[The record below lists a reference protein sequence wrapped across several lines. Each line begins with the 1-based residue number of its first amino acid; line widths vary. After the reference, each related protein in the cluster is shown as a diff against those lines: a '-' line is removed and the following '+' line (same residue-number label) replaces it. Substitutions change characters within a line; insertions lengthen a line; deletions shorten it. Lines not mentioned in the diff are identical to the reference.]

1 MHDLICGFNEG
12 RFLGMETDLS
22 SSSQVPAVASRMFSD
37 YSATGVAGRLVMHN
51 LALLVVAGLRVCL
64 LVCCSL
70 ALRFVQSARVQQG
83 KHCQSF
89 TSLKVLG

>member
-1 MHDLICGFNEG
+1 MKEGFWEWKLIFQVAP
-12 RFLGMETDLS
+12 RFLLLQAGCFLTTLPPVS
-22 SSSQVPAVASRMFSD
+22 
-37 YSATGVAGRLVMHN
+37 AGRLVMHN